1 MKRPRVWAAVKG
13 IPAAA
18 WRRRIEVKVE
28 PREDRAQ
35 PGTKLDRDP
44 RPPLGIRIRYAV
56 IMAALATVG
65 IGTGVAW
72 HNTDSLSTQGERLK
86 TVVASNTSLTHRVAA
101 LASQNSA
108 LVARVAHDERQTC
121 VIQARGL
128 PAGHDLA
135 AAMADIHEL
144 LLLPSSQQPPPVVAV
159 IIADLNGQ
167 LSAYLTLE
175 SHQPASRT
183 C

>member
-1 MKRPRVWAAVKG
+1 MKRRHV
-13 IPAAA
+13 
-18 WRRRIEVKVE
+18 EVKVQ
-28 PREDRAQ
+28 PREDRATL
-35 PGTKLDRDP
+35 GTKLDRDH
-44 RPPLGIRIRYAV
+44 RLPLAFRIRYAIV
-56 IMAALATVG
+56 MAAFLTVA
-65 IGTGVAW
+65 IAAAVAIR
-72 HNTDSLSTQGERLK
+72 NTSKLDSLS
-86 TVVASNTSLTHRVAA
+86 HRVAT
-101 LASQNSA
+101 
-108 LVARVAHDERQTC
+108 DEHNTC

-144 LLLPSSQQPPPVVAV
+144 LLLPSPQRPPPVVAV

-175 SHQPASRT
+175 SRQPASRA